1 MTHFLTSVLRTH
13 LISLH
18 WSDLHTQYTSDHPLC
33 VLPFQVNDAPALRLL
48 RVSPRAVG
56 LELEAAFAEMT
67 FLHGYIHADP
77 HPGNI
82 MVRTKGR
89 WLLMVAKQLYVLG
102 CVGEKRVEMRAGKGR
117 RSTGDVE

>member
-1 MTHFLTSVLRTH
+1 M
-13 LISLH
+13 
-18 WSDLHTQYTSDHPLC
+18 P
-33 VLPFQVNDAPALRLL
+33 PQVNDAPALRLL

-82 MVRTKGR
+82 MVRTKGG
-89 WLLMVAKQLYVLG
+89 WLIRGQGVGREG
-102 CVGEKRVEMRAGKGR
+102 CVH
-117 RSTGDVE
+117 TGD